1 MHVWKVESTREYFSE
16 FGLDW
21 WWYHGTMVPW
31 YHHGTMVPPWWE
43 RWAVLGS
50 KALTKA
56 ILGLTRREITEH
68 KMPVLI
74 YFSIGTMCLY

>member
-1 MHVWKVESTREYFSE
+1 VSSGWIGGATMVP
-16 FGLDW
+16 
-21 WWYHGTMVPW
+21 WYHGTMVPW

-68 KMPVLI
+68 RSQGSTAGGPAH
-74 YFSIGTMCLY
+74 

>member
-16 FGLDW
+16 FGVDW
-21 WWYHGTMVPW
+21 WWY
-31 YHHGTMVPPWWE
+31 HGTMVPPWWE

-68 KMPVLI
+68 RMPV
-74 YFSIGTMCLY
+74 